1 MAITTATQC
10 ADCYYIDHDDA
21 AFPADPETT
30 TKRCHPEPRT
40 KNTKYDVDN
49 GDNKKEVNGDTPEA
63 TFAMP
68 MTGSTA
74 PRVPT
79 RIENLIPG
87 VSGAKPCDLDGA
99 DAGEG
104 EMKSDSDD
112 ADQCDDNGADHF
124 IL

>member
-49 GDNKKEVNGDTPEA
+49 GDIDDYDEGDDDD
-63 TFAMP
+63 
-68 MTGSTA
+68 
-74 PRVPT
+74 R
-79 RIENLIPG
+79 RRRR
-87 VSGAKPCDLDGA
+87 GAHTQTLWP
-99 DAGEG
+99 
-104 EMKSDSDD
+104 
-112 ADQCDDNGADHF
+112 
-124 IL
+124 